1 LPHYANNSSLGI
13 NQNHT
18 KTSCVFGFKRVYLEN
33 TKIQINFIFTKRESS
48 HFPLIRNEF
57 TIMQSKSLYYFIL
70 FSISFLGIWGC
81 KTTSSTQKAVP
92 KVVEKTNSNKQKI
105 DELYVDACT
114 DMICGNPKG
123 AKEQFKQVLEI
134 DPRHHASMYNIAKLS
149 LEAATETKDF
159 DEAITLGENA
169 IKLDPNNY
177 WYYVT
182 VVEAYRM
189 KGDFVNAIRLQNTA
203 VQRFPKQSDALSGLA
218 ELYLKN
224 KQYEEALETY
234 KKIETK
240 FGISEERLSSKYK
253 LYMEMGKS
261 DDAFKTLDELIKLNP
276 TKTEYYHAKFSLLL
290 KQNKDKEGVEL
301 LKKLLSVN
309 PNDGVALITLADYYK
324 SQGNMAE
331 SDKYLFQTFENTE
344 APVKGKLNIVQS
356 LIKEYKDA
364 EVATRVRKLVKIM
377 GNVHPNTPETL
388 ELQGDI
394 FDLDAKY
401 DSAWVVYKRA
411 VDLEGRNDKVWI
423 KLLNTSN
430 KNQNYNQLIS
440 DANDALEYFPN
451 NEMIQYF
458 YALANLKQGDYALA
472 INQFEKIKKRTSSA
486 DLLTLVSIGLGESY
500 YRNNAFDKSD
510 NAFEEALLSSPNNDL
525 IYNSYA
531 FFSAYRKEKLPN
543 AKEMIEKALQ
553 AKPNNPTYQYTYGWV
568 FYQMNENKSAIEW
581 FEKAVK
587 NSPKPN
593 AELLERLGDAYYKE
607 GKKELAVEQ
616 WNKVNAV
623 GSKKIN
629 VAQKL
634 AQNP

>member
-1 LPHYANNSSLGI
+1 MQAKFLYSFIALSLFFSGI
-13 NQNHT
+13 
-18 KTSCVFGFKRVYLEN
+18 L
-33 TKIQINFIFTKRESS
+33 
-48 HFPLIRNEF
+48 
-57 TIMQSKSLYYFIL
+57 
-70 FSISFLGIWGC
+70 GC
-81 KTTSSTQKAVP
+81 KTTNSTQKNVP
-92 KVVEKTNSNKQKI
+92 KVIEKTNSNKQKI

-159 DEAITLGENA
+159 DEAITMGENA

-189 KGDFVNAIRLQNTA
+189 KGDFANAIRLQNTA
-203 VQRFPKQSDALSGLA
+203 VQRFPKQSDAISGLA

-224 KQYEEALETY
+224 KQYDEALDTY
-234 KKIETK
+234 KKIEAK

-253 LYMEMGKS
+253 LYMEIGKQEE
-261 DDAFKTLDELIKLNP
+261 AFKTIEELIKLNP
-276 TKTEYYHAKFSLLL
+276 TKTEYYTAKYSLLL
-290 KQNKDKEGVEL
+290 KQNKDKEAVEL
-301 LKKLLSVN
+301 LKKLLSIN
-309 PNDGVALITLADYYK
+309 PNDGVTMITLADYYK
-324 SQGNMAE
+324 SQGNMQE
-331 SDKYLFQTFENTE
+331 SDKYLFQTFENPE
-344 APVKGKLNIVQS
+344 VFVKGKLNIVQAI
-356 LIKEYKDA
+356 IKEYKDTEMA
-364 EVATRVRKLVKIM
+364 ARARKLVKIM
-377 GNVHPNTPETL
+377 ATIHPNTTEAL

-394 FDLDAKY
+394 FDLDNKP
-401 DSAWVVYKRA
+401 DSAWTMYKRA
-411 VDLEGRNDKVWI
+411 VDLEPRNDKVWI
-423 KLLNTSN
+423 KLLNSSN
-430 KNQNYNQLIS
+430 KSQNYNMLIS

-458 YALANLKQGDYALA
+458 YALANLKQGDYTLS

-510 NAFEEALLSSPNNDL
+510 NAFEEALLSAPNNDL
-525 IYNSYA
+525 IFNSYA
-531 FFSAYRKEKLPN
+531 FFSAYRKDKLPN

-553 AKPNNPTYQYTYGWV
+553 VKPNNPTYQYTYGWV
-568 FYQMNENKSAIEW
+568 FYQMNDNKSAIEW

-587 NSPKPN
+587 NSIKPN
-593 AELLERLGDAYYKE
+593 AEILERLGDAYYKE
-607 GKKELAVEQ
+607 GQKDLAVEQ
-616 WNKVNAV
+616 WNKANAV
-623 GSKKIN
+623 GNKKIN

>member
-1 LPHYANNSSLGI
+1 MHLKFLYS
-13 NQNHT
+13 
-18 KTSCVFGFKRVYLEN
+18 
-33 TKIQINFIFTKRESS
+33 FT
-48 HFPLIRNEF
+48 FL
-57 TIMQSKSLYYFIL
+57 L
-70 FSISFLGIWGC
+70 SISFLWISGC
-81 KTTSSTQKAVP
+81 KTTRSAQTKAP
-92 KVVEKTNSNKQKI
+92 KTAESPNSDKQKI

-159 DEAITLGENA
+159 DESIAMGENA

-189 KGDFVNAIRLQNTA
+189 KGDFANAIRLQNTA
-203 VQRFPKQSDALSGLA
+203 VQRFPKQSDAISGLA
-218 ELYLKN
+218 DLYLKN
-224 KQYEEALETY
+224 KQYDDALETY
-234 KKIETK
+234 KKIEAK
-240 FGISEERLSSKYK
+240 FGVSEERLSSKYK
-253 LYMEMGKS
+253 LYMEINKS
-261 DDAFKTLDELIKLNP
+261 DEALKTLDELIKLNP
-276 TKTEYYHAKFSLLL
+276 TKTDYYHAKFSLLI
-290 KQNKDKEGVEL
+290 KQSKDKEGVEL
-301 LKKLLSVN
+301 LKKLLAVN

-324 SQGNMAE
+324 SQGNMQE
-331 SDKYLFQTFENTE
+331 SDRYLFQTFENTE

-356 LIKEYKDA
+356 IIKEYKDV
-364 EVATRVRKLVKIM
+364 EVAARVRNLVKIM
-377 GNVHPNTPETL
+377 GRVHPNTTETL

-394 FDLDAKY
+394 FDLDNKY
-401 DSAWVVYKRA
+401 DSAWTMYKRSI
-411 VDLEGRNDKVWI
+411 DIEPRNDKVWI
-423 KLLNTSN
+423 KLLNSSN
-430 KNQNYNQLIS
+430 KSQNYNLLLS

-458 YALANLKQGDYALA
+458 YALSNLKQGDYALA
-472 INQFEKIKKRTSSA
+472 ISQFEKIKKRTSSA

-500 YRNNAFDKSD
+500 YRNGVYDKSD

-531 FFSAYRKEKLPN
+531 FYSAYRKEKLPN

-553 AKPNNPTYQYTYGWV
+553 VKPNNPTYQYTYGWV
-568 FYQMNENKSAIEW
+568 FYQMNDTKSAIEW

-587 NSPKPN
+587 NSTKPN
-593 AELLERLGDAYYKE
+593 GELLERLGDAYYKM
-607 GKKELAVEQ
+607 GRKDDAVAQ
-616 WNKVNAV
+616 WNKANNI

>member
-1 LPHYANNSSLGI
+1 MQAKFLYS
-13 NQNHT
+13 
-18 KTSCVFGFKRVYLEN
+18 
-33 TKIQINFIFTKRESS
+33 FIALSF
-48 HFPLIRNEF
+48 F
-57 TIMQSKSLYYFIL
+57 
-70 FSISFLGIWGC
+70 FLGISGC
-81 KTTSSTQKAVP
+81 KTTNSTQKNVP
-92 KVVEKTNSNKQKI
+92 KVIEKTNSNKQKI

-159 DEAITLGENA
+159 DEAITMGENA

-189 KGDFVNAIRLQNTA
+189 KGDFLNAIRLQNTA
-203 VQRFPKQSDALSGLA
+203 VQRFPKQSDAISGLA

-224 KQYEEALETY
+224 KQYDEALDTY
-234 KKIETK
+234 KKIEAK

-253 LYMEMGKS
+253 LYMEIGKQEE
-261 DDAFKTLDELIKLNP
+261 AFKTIEELIKLNP
-276 TKTEYYHAKFSLLL
+276 TKTEYYTAKYSLLL
-290 KQNKDKEGVEL
+290 KQNKDKEAVEL
-301 LKKLLSVN
+301 LKKLLSIN
-309 PNDGVALITLADYYK
+309 PNDGVTMITLADYYK
-324 SQGNMAE
+324 SQGNMEE
-331 SDKYLFQTFENTE
+331 SDKYLFQTFENPE
-344 APVKGKLNIVQS
+344 VFVKGKLNIVQAI
-356 LIKEYKDA
+356 IKEYKDTEMA
-364 EVATRVRKLVKIM
+364 ARARKLVKIM
-377 GNVHPNTPETL
+377 ATVHPNTTEAL

-394 FDLDAKY
+394 FDLDNKP
-401 DSAWVVYKRA
+401 DSAWTMYKRA
-411 VDLEGRNDKVWI
+411 VDLEPRNDKVWI
-423 KLLNTSN
+423 KLLNSSN
-430 KNQNYNQLIS
+430 KSQNYNMLIS

-458 YALANLKQGDYALA
+458 YALANLKQGDYTLS

-500 YRNNAFDKSD
+500 YRNSAFDKSD
-510 NAFEEALLSSPNNDL
+510 NAFEEALLSAPNNDL
-525 IYNSYA
+525 IFNSYA
-531 FFSAYRKEKLPN
+531 FFSAYRKDKLPN

-553 AKPNNPTYQYTYGWV
+553 VKPNNPTYQYTYGWV
-568 FYQMNENKSAIEW
+568 FYQMNDNKSAIEW

-587 NSPKPN
+587 NSIKPN
-593 AELLERLGDAYYKE
+593 AEILEHLGDAYYKE
-607 GKKELAVEQ
+607 GQKELAVEQ
-616 WNKVNAV
+616 WNKANAV
-623 GSKKIN
+623 GNKKIN

>member
-1 LPHYANNSSLGI
+1 MI
-13 NQNHT
+13 
-18 KTSCVFGFKRVYLEN
+18 
-33 TKIQINFIFTKRESS
+33 
-48 HFPLIRNEF
+48 
-57 TIMQSKSLYYFIL
+57 
-70 FSISFLGIWGC
+70 
-81 KTTSSTQKAVP
+81 
-92 KVVEKTNSNKQKI
+92 EKTNSNKQKI

-159 DEAITLGENA
+159 DEAITMGENA

-189 KGDFVNAIRLQNTA
+189 KGDFANAIRLQNTA
-203 VQRFPKQSDALSGLA
+203 VQRFPKQSDAISGLA

-224 KQYEEALETY
+224 KQYDEALDTY
-234 KKIETK
+234 KKIEAK

-253 LYMEMGKS
+253 LYMEIGKQEE
-261 DDAFKTLDELIKLNP
+261 AFKTIEELIKLNP
-276 TKTEYYHAKFSLLL
+276 TKTEYYTAKYSLLL
-290 KQNKDKEGVEL
+290 KQNKDKEAVEL
-301 LKKLLSVN
+301 LKKLLSIN
-309 PNDGVALITLADYYK
+309 PNDGVTMITLADYYK
-324 SQGNMAE
+324 SQGNMQE
-331 SDKYLFQTFENTE
+331 SDKYLFQTFENPE
-344 APVKGKLNIVQS
+344 VFVKGKLNIVQAI
-356 LIKEYKDA
+356 IKEYKDTEMA
-364 EVATRVRKLVKIM
+364 ARARKLVKIM
-377 GNVHPNTPETL
+377 ATIHPNTTEAL

-394 FDLDAKY
+394 FDLDNKP
-401 DSAWVVYKRA
+401 DSAWTMYKRA
-411 VDLEGRNDKVWI
+411 VDLEPRNDKVWI
-423 KLLNTSN
+423 KLLNSSN
-430 KNQNYNQLIS
+430 KSQNYNMLIS

-458 YALANLKQGDYALA
+458 YALANLKQGDYTLS

-510 NAFEEALLSSPNNDL
+510 NAFEEALLSAPNNDL
-525 IYNSYA
+525 IFNSYA
-531 FFSAYRKEKLPN
+531 FFSAYRKDKLPN

-553 AKPNNPTYQYTYGWV
+553 VKPNNPTYQYTYGWV
-568 FYQMNENKSAIEW
+568 FYQMNDNKSAIEW

-587 NSPKPN
+587 NSIKPN
-593 AELLERLGDAYYKE
+593 AEILERLGDAYYKE
-607 GKKELAVEQ
+607 GQKDLAVEQ
-616 WNKVNAV
+616 WNKANAV
-623 GSKKIN
+623 GNKKIN